1 MADVSDPAAAAPV
14 SYPLSRAP
22 RDAELTSS
30 SCLNTA
36 IRYWPA
42 PWLGS
47 APQQQQESAVL
58 LQRGRE
64 ELALGAAR
72 RHRHGEAQAVHGQIP
87 HHQPGRAARAAWK
100 DSRCPLAGQA
110 QPEPKGIELERGKP
124 PCLCWRLPLQWTIRS
139 GTRLRDKYP
148 LLGEENGASWFQN
161 TGPRD
166 LFCSATQLTTAYCQ
180 AEITR
185 SKSEAEKI
193 IRDYEARI
201 HRGEVS
207 LGELALTESDCSSA
221 RKRGDLGYF
230 GRGDMQKE
238 FEDASFALKPGQ
250 ISGVVD
256 TASGLHLIER

>member
-124 PCLCWRLPLQWTIRS
+124 PVFVGACHFSGGYAAALDCATSIPCWERRMGRHSFRTQALEISFVLPPS
-139 GTRLRDKYP
+139 
-148 LLGEENGASWFQN
+148 
-161 TGPRD
+161 
-166 LFCSATQLTTAYCQ
+166 
-180 AEITR
+180 
-185 SKSEAEKI
+185 
-193 IRDYEARI
+193 
-201 HRGEVS
+201 
-207 LGELALTESDCSSA
+207 
-221 RKRGDLGYF
+221 
-230 GRGDMQKE
+230 
-238 FEDASFALKPGQ
+238 
-250 ISGVVD
+250 
-256 TASGLHLIER
+256 

>member
-1 MADVSDPAAAAPV
+1 MRHSNSKNLPYYFNAAEKNSRWEPPAGTDTEKLKLYMAKYHTTS
-14 SYPLSRAP
+14 L
-22 RDAELTSS
+22 DAQ
-30 SCLNTA
+30 
-36 IRYWPA
+36 PA
-42 PWLGS
+42 PPGKIRAAHLLVKHNQSRRASSWREVSPPRFLSDSVGHAV
-47 APQQQQESAVL
+47 APDRATCIPCWETIM
-58 LQRGRE
+58 E
-64 ELALGAAR
+64 
-72 RHRHGEAQAVHGQIP
+72 RHGFRTG
-87 HHQPGRAARAAWK
+87 
-100 DSRCPLAGQA
+100 SRV
-110 QPEPKGIELERGKP
+110 
-124 PCLCWRLPLQWTIRS
+124 
-139 GTRLRDKYP
+139 
-148 LLGEENGASWFQN
+148 
-161 TGPRD
+161 
-166 LFCSATQLTTAYCQ
+166 LFRFATQLTTVYCQ

-201 HRGEVS
+201 HRGEVT